1 MGELLKDFRFSYPLL
16 KILKMTDKND
26 SADSEPEITPKK
38 AWALKMMHDKDM
50 LKTPCFKETMTYS
63 IGSTT
68 LVAVAYNFTTSK
80 NPQFLIKYVYPV
92 SFFASWFLCRYAHHA
107 HSIRHR
113 KMVETIGSDK
123 FSEYSKLTPEE
134 RRIKDEEW
142 VQNIKK
148 TKVKDFRDD

>member
-1 MGELLKDFRFSYPLL
+1 
-16 KILKMTDKND
+16 MTDKND

-38 AWALKMMHDKDM
+38 PWELKMMHDKDM
-50 LKTPCFKETMTYS
+50 LKTPCFKETMMYS

-68 LVAVAYNFTTSK
+68 LVTVAYNFTTSK

-123 FSEYSKLTPEE
+123 FSEYSRMTPEE

-142 VQNIKK
+142 AKNIKR
-148 TKVKDFRDD
+148 TRVKDLRDD